1 MFSFELGNPDFN
13 ELEKKQIMSVQNIGP
28 VGSTKLQE
36 TRKKRKP
43 SNGRKITI
51 FVFFNNYM
59 QKH

>member
-36 TRKKRKP
+36 TRKKKKTVKWEE
-43 SNGRKITI
+43 NYYIC
-51 FVFFNNYM
+51 VF
-59 QKH
+59 